1 MSQVVSRFTSAAS
14 ISRRGPSISV
24 KRIRFVPQAQANG
37 EVVRTFDHPR
47 PCAAVAEPLDL
58 QALPTENH
66 YAIEQMIAMV
76 IPPDADSASRK
87 VIETWMGRTSQEGPA
102 IAFAANSQKIQWRPG
117 RAVVQSS
124 ADGAEDSLAALI
136 EFSFY
141 ESELRRMEASLAG
154 AEAIAPADVARAH
167 RIRFRD
173 RKHWKRIGDTIEALY
188 RMRLEYAR
196 LESQLVTAPLSLSG
210 NAREIMERL
219 IDESGIDDRMEA
231 FSNRLEACEDLYEG
245 ANDRIA
251 DHRWYVE
258 GHWLE
263 IAIVLLLVLEVVLIS
278 TDLYLKHVK

>member
-1 MSQVVSRFTSAAS
+1 
-14 ISRRGPSISV
+14 
-24 KRIRFVPQAQANG
+24 
-37 EVVRTFDHPR
+37 
-47 PCAAVAEPLDL
+47 
-58 QALPTENH
+58 
-66 YAIEQMIAMV
+66 
-76 IPPDADSASRK
+76 
-87 VIETWMGRTSQEGPA
+87 
-102 IAFAANSQKIQWRPG
+102 
-117 RAVVQSS
+117 
-124 ADGAEDSLAALI
+124 
-136 EFSFY
+136 
-141 ESELRRMEASLAG
+141 
-154 AEAIAPADVARAH
+154 
-167 RIRFRD
+167 
-173 RKHWKRIGDTIEALY
+173 
-188 RMRLEYAR
+188 MRLEYAR